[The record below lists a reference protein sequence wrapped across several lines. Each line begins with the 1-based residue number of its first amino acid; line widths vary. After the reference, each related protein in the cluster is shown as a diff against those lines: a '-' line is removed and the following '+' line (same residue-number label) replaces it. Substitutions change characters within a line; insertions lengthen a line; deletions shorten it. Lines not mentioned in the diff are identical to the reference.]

1 MQNSYYVYILT
12 NERNGT
18 LYVGMTSA
26 LPKRIWEHKNSV
38 VDGFT
43 KAYGTKILVYYEVHQ
58 DVNEAIR
65 REKRLKRWDRKW
77 KLELIET
84 NNPQWKDLY
93 NQVCG

>member
-18 LYVGMTSA
+18 LYVGMTSS
-26 LPKRIWEHKNSV
+26 LPKRIWEHKNGV
-38 VDGFT
+38 IDGFT
-43 KAYGTKILVYYEVHQ
+43 KAYVTKFLVYYEVHN

-84 NNPQWKDLY
+84 NNPQWNDLY
-93 NQVCG
+93 DQVCE